1 MIKITIYDNDGN
13 ECVHELPSKKE
24 VCWDC
29 EGEGWVL
36 NESMRSHA
44 YSSEEFEE
52 AFDEEDDRLEYFRR
66 GGIYDVKCPTCKGAN
81 VIDVI
86 DRGACDVEI
95 LAEYDRQ
102 EEERENRYMERQS
115 EIRYGC

>member
-1 MIKITIYDNDGN
+1 M
-13 ECVHELPSKKE
+13 
-24 VCWDC
+24 
-29 EGEGWVL
+29 
-36 NESMRSHA
+36 
-44 YSSEEFEE
+44 
-52 AFDEEDDRLEYFRR
+52 
-66 GGIYDVKCPTCKGAN
+66 KCPTCKGAN